1 MRPEHSHLRTIVDQD
16 GAAILNVKAGT
27 ITTLNVTGGFVWQGL
42 QRGEDVD
49 MIAQNL
55 ARGTGAEADAIKK
68 DLLEFIDA
76 MKKEKLL
83 AW

>member
-1 MRPEHSHLRTIVDQD
+1 VDQD

-27 ITTLNVTGGFVWQGL
+27 ITTLNFTGAFVWQGL

-49 MIAQNL
+49 LIAQNL
-55 ARGTGAEADAIKK
+55 ARETGAEADTIKK
-68 DLLEFIDA
+68 DLREFINA

-83 AW
+83 AY